1 MDADTLLAALLHRPP
16 YTPNDQQSAVAAAL
30 TRFVCAPAD
39 PSGNVFVLN
48 GYAGTGKTTLT
59 GALVGA
65 LESSGT
71 KAVLMAPTGRAA
83 QVFSANSAGR
93 RAWTIHRRIYRH
105 APGGIPGS
113 GEYAP
118 GAQAPNREQ
127 GAVFIVDE
135 ASMIGTADERG
146 ASLLHDLLQ
155 YVFDGRECRLILMGD
170 TAQLPPVG
178 AEKSP
183 AMNISFLRSLGLK
196 VSGATLTAT
205 ARQAADSGI
214 LFNAT
219 RLRRA
224 MAAAIAAADS
234 PAAVPKLRVT
244 GFPDVRSVSGEDL
257 PELLEKSYADSL
269 TDTIVITR
277 SNRRATEYNRAI
289 RSAVLWREEEIT
301 RDDMLIVARNHY
313 FSRRDKGMPDFVAN
327 GDIVAVERVYGT
339 ETRYGMRFADVCL
352 RLPEG
357 NTFDIKILLD
367 NLSSEEANLSREAW
381 LNLYS
386 GILSDNDRF
395 GDTPQTERAASLA
408 TDPYWN
414 ALHVKYAYAI
424 TCHKAQGG
432 QWNDVFVDLAYIPED
447 ALGLPLYRWLYTAI
461 TRARTHLYLIS
472 PPEQLLE

>member
-1 MDADTLLAALLHRPP
+1 MDADTLLAALLHRLP

-83 QVFSANSAGR
+83 KVFSANSAGR

-234 PAAVPKLRVT
+234 PAAVPKLRVN

-257 PELLEKSYADSL
+257 PELLEKY
-269 TDTIVITR
+269 
-277 SNRRATEYNRAI
+277 
-289 RSAVLWREEEIT
+289 
-301 RDDMLIVARNHY
+301 
-313 FSRRDKGMPDFVAN
+313 
-327 GDIVAVERVYGT
+327 
-339 ETRYGMRFADVCL
+339 
-352 RLPEG
+352 
-357 NTFDIKILLD
+357 
-367 NLSSEEANLSREAW
+367 
-381 LNLYS
+381 
-386 GILSDNDRF
+386 
-395 GDTPQTERAASLA
+395 
-408 TDPYWN
+408 
-414 ALHVKYAYAI
+414 
-424 TCHKAQGG
+424 
-432 QWNDVFVDLAYIPED
+432 
-447 ALGLPLYRWLYTAI
+447 
-461 TRARTHLYLIS
+461 
-472 PPEQLLE
+472 

>member
-1 MDADTLLAALLHRPP
+1 MDADTLLAALLHRLP

-83 QVFSANSAGR
+83 KVFSANSAGR

-214 LFNAT
+214 LVNAT

-339 ETRYGMRFADVCL
+339 ETRYGMR
-352 RLPEG
+352 
-357 NTFDIKILLD
+357 
-367 NLSSEEANLSREAW
+367 SSEEANLSREAW

>member
-1 MDADTLLAALLHRPP
+1 
-16 YTPNDQQSAVAAAL
+16 
-30 TRFVCAPAD
+30 
-39 PSGNVFVLN
+39 
-48 GYAGTGKTTLT
+48 
-59 GALVGA
+59 
-65 LESSGT
+65 
-71 KAVLMAPTGRAA
+71 
-83 QVFSANSAGR
+83 
-93 RAWTIHRRIYRH
+93 
-105 APGGIPGS
+105 
-113 GEYAP
+113 
-118 GAQAPNREQ
+118 
-127 GAVFIVDE
+127 
-135 ASMIGTADERG
+135 
-146 ASLLHDLLQ
+146 
-155 YVFDGRECRLILMGD
+155 
-170 TAQLPPVG
+170 
-178 AEKSP
+178 
-183 AMNISFLRSLGLK
+183 
-196 VSGATLTAT
+196 
-205 ARQAADSGI
+205 
-214 LFNAT
+214 
-219 RLRRA
+219 

-234 PAAVPKLRVT
+234 PAAVPKLRVN

-461 TRARTHLYLIS
+461 TRARTRLHLIS